1 MIIRGDLLID
11 GNGEVT
17 ENPTILVKD
26 GIIEQVITGKE
37 SITGFKDEFEI
48 VASGKTI
55 MPGLI
60 DAHVH
65 LAFGKPDEPYWNMVK
80 DNRELLILLAAKNAQ
95 KGLLK
100 GVTTMGDCGG
110 VRRVTLNLRKAI
122 DSGVLSGPR
131 LIVSGTPIT
140 TSAGHL
146 HNIGIKADNKTEL
159 RKAIRMLV
167 EERVDFIKIM
177 ATGGYMTPISNRRRA
192 QYSEDEL
199 TEAVKDAHRL
209 KKRVVVHVNGA
220 EGVINSVNAGVDV
233 LVHCNWLGEE
243 EDTIEFDESIAKL
256 AAKKGIYVDIGPI
269 EGFGIQGSTEQ
280 NSRWEIGCKMK
291 ELGSKVYLSSDGI
304 GVEADKFPSDLIK
317 LVKNTNLPPLEA
329 IKMSTK
335 IPAEALGINNYVGTL
350 EPGKKADII
359 IIDGNPAEN
368 IDEIKKV
375 DTVIKNGEIVAS
387 ETKLSIQ

>member
-1 MIIRGDLLID
+1 MIVKGDLLID
-11 GNGEVT
+11 GNGEVK

-26 GIIEQVITGKE
+26 GIIEEISSEKE
-37 SITGFKDEFEI
+37 SNLSKKEYEV

-65 LAFGKPDEPYWNMVK
+65 LAFGKPDEPCWNMVK
-80 DNRELLILLAAKNAQ
+80 DNRELLTLLAARNAQ

-100 GVTTMGDCGG
+100 GITTIGDCGG
-110 VRRVTLNLRKAI
+110 VRKVTLNLKRAI
-122 DSGVLSGPR
+122 DTGILTGPR

-159 RKAIRMLV
+159 RKAIRTLV
-167 EERVDFIKIM
+167 EDGVNFIKIM

-199 TEAVKDAHRL
+199 REAVKDAHRL
-209 KKRVVVHVNGA
+209 KKRVVVHVNGS
-220 EGVINSVNAGVDV
+220 EGIINSVNAGVDV

-243 EDTIEFDESIAKL
+243 EETIEFDESIAKI
-256 AAKKGIYVDIGPI
+256 AVKKGIYVDIGPI
-269 EGFGIQGSTEQ
+269 EGFGIPGSIDQ

-317 LVKNTNLPPLEA
+317 LVRNTNLTPLEA
-329 IKMSTK
+329 ITMATK
-335 IPAEALGINNYVGTL
+335 IPAEALGINKYVGTL

-368 IDEIKKV
+368 IDQLKKV
-375 DTVIKNGEIVAS
+375 DTVLKNGKIVVS

>member
-1 MIIRGDLLID
+1 MIVKGDLLID
-11 GNGEVT
+11 GNGQVMEK
-17 ENPTILVKD
+17 PIILIKD
-26 GIIEQVITGKE
+26 GIIEDISSEKK
-37 SITGFKDEFEI
+37 SNLSKKEFEV

-65 LAFGKPDEPYWNMVK
+65 LAFGKPDESCWNMVK
-80 DNRELLILLAAKNAQ
+80 DNRELLTLLAARNAQ
-95 KGLLK
+95 KGLVK
-100 GVTTMGDCGG
+100 GITTLGDCGG
-110 VRRVTLNLRKAI
+110 VRKVTLNLKRAV
-122 DSGVLSGPR
+122 DSGILTGPR

-146 HNIGIKADNKTEL
+146 HNIGIKADNATEL
-159 RKAIRMLV
+159 RKSIRMLV
-167 EERVDFIKIM
+167 EEGVDFIKIM

-199 TEAVKDAHRL
+199 SEAVKDAHRL

-220 EGVINSVNAGVDV
+220 EGIRNAVNAGVDV

-243 EDTIEFDESIAKL
+243 EETIEFDESIAKL
-256 AAKKGIYVDIGPI
+256 AVKKGMYVDIGPI
-269 EGFGIQGSTEQ
+269 EGFGIQGSVDQ

-317 LVKNTNLPPLEA
+317 LVKNTNLTPLEA
-329 IKMSTK
+329 ITMATK
-335 IPAEALGINNYVGTL
+335 IPAEALGINKFVGTL
-350 EPGKKADII
+350 EPGKRADII

-368 IDEIKKV
+368 IDELKKV
-375 DTVIKNGEIVAS
+375 DTVLKNGKIVVS
-387 ETKLSIQ
+387 ETKLSIS